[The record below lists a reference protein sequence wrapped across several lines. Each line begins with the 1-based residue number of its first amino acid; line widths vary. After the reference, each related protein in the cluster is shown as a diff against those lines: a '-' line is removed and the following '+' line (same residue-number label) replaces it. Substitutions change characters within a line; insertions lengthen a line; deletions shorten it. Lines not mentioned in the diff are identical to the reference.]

1 LVPVITSVTH
11 CSPLSFNTEYG
22 AVKNSKFRIHSD
34 DVWPWKTTS
43 APHPYLP
50 KKLLLFTLQGS
61 RVQGIVGW
69 NLNVEQKVYI
79 FLSIQK
85 YFKMFQTISKMFQ
98 TISKMFQTI
107 SKCSKQ
113 FPKCSKTISK
123 MFQTITKC
131 SKQFNIDG
139 RTIRYWC
146 AALMI
151 ERTPTGKLSQVD
163 PKLIFCYHFDLNIF
177 LWTIWWQVDTKLIF
191 GNIFDI
197 KLSTN
202 WSQKII

>member
-1 LVPVITSVTH
+1 VGQGINSKLVPVITSVTH

-107 SKCSKQ
+107 TKCSKQ
-113 FPKCSKTISK
+113 FPKCSKQ
-123 MFQTITKC
+123 FPKC
-131 SKQFNIDG
+131 SKQLQNVPNNS
-139 RTIRYWC
+139 T
-146 AALMI
+146 LMGGQSD
-151 ERTPTGKLSQVD
+151 TDVQLSWSSG
-163 PKLIFCYHFDLNIF
+163 PRPESCHKLIPSWSFVIILFLNIF
-177 LWTIWWQVDTKLIF
+177 LWTIWWQLDTKLIF
-191 GNIFDI
+191 G
-197 KLSTN
+197 
-202 WSQKII
+202 